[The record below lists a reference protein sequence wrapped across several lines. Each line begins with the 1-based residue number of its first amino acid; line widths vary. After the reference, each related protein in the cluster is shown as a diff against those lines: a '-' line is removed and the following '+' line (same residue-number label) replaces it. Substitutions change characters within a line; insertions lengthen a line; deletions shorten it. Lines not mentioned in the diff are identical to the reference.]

1 MLKQHDH
8 AEVQWHWQRHTSHLP
23 WSPSILNDET
33 IPPAVLSSTIP
44 TFKHYKKLL
53 ALQKAHFT
61 AFTTF
66 ILRSDIFWTTNH
78 TRFLWKQLSII
89 LSLRS
94 QSLDTCSL
102 WTKPAQVF
110 KSIIPH
116 ICCVEKF
123 SVCPYTG
130 QKILILINIWTQFKN
145 ILNLKPQTNRKSIA
159 CHYTDIYSL
168 YFWHQEGHCGHLN

>member
-1 MLKQHDH
+1 MVL
-8 AEVQWHWQRHTSHLP
+8 AETHTSYLP
-23 WSPSILNDET
+23 SSPSTLNDET
-33 IPPAVLSSTIP
+33 IPPTVLSSTIP

-53 ALQKAHFT
+53 VLQKAHLT

-66 ILRSDIFWTTNH
+66 ILRSDVFWTTNH

-94 QSLDTCSL
+94 ESLDTCSL

-110 KSIIPH
+110 KNIIPH
-116 ICCVEKF
+116 IFCVQKF

-130 QKILILINIWTQFKN
+130 LKILILINIWTQFKN
-145 ILNLKPQTNRKSIA
+145 ILNLKPQKTRKFIT
-159 CHYTDIYSL
+159 CHYTDIYRLSNWPLFLAPRRTLWSL
-168 YFWHQEGHCGHLN
+168 ELRQ